1 MSESTT
7 VDDRFATLMKAAQG
21 GDTEAYVEL
30 MRALLPRLRQIVRRS
45 RGFLGHE
52 DIEDLVQD
60 ILLSVH
66 AVRATYDPAR
76 PFTPWL
82 FAIARHRLADGARR
96 HARQAA
102 HEVPVDDVAVT
113 FSGERTNTTSE
124 VYGDP
129 EALEQAIRALPP
141 GQRSAIEMLKL
152 GDMSLKEVA
161 AATGSSVGA
170 LKVATYR
177 AMDALRRRLKRV

>member
-7 VDDRFATLMKAAQG
+7 VDDRFATLMKAAQA
-21 GDTEAYVEL
+21 GDTEAYVRL
-30 MRALLPRLRQIVRRS
+30 MRELLPRLRQIVRRH
-45 RGFLGHE
+45 RGFLGNE

-76 PFTPWL
+76 PFMPWL
-82 FAIARHRLADGARR
+82 LAITRNRLADGARR
-96 HARQAA
+96 HARQTA
-102 HEVPVDDVAVT
+102 HEVPADVLAVT
-113 FSGERTNTTSE
+113 FSDESTNTTTE

-129 EALEQAIRALPP
+129 EALKLAILELPP
-141 GQRSAIEMLKL
+141 GQRSAIETLKL
-152 GDMSLKEVA
+152 GEMSLREAA
-161 AATGSSVGA
+161 AATGISVGA

-177 AMDALRRRLKRV
+177 AMDALRRKLKRV